1 MHSFLDEAKRPF
13 ALFCQPLQQT
23 APRDLQDLMANPAFS
38 ISKTPRTTPIEYST
52 GNIYLRVEAV
62 AKYGMATIWDADIMI
77 WAATHIV
84 TAQNRGLVPSRHLI
98 STPYEILKFLRRGV
112 GLRDYQRLKA
122 ALDRLQSTTIVTSI
136 RQNSNRRN
144 HRFSWINEWR
154 EKTDLSGRPQ
164 GLEIIFPDWFFSG
177 AVDPALVLTFEPSY
191 FEISSGFE
199 RWLYRLIRKHGGKQ
213 AQGWRFGFRHLHAK
227 SGSLSPYK
235 RFCFELRKIIRRQPF
250 SEYTL
255 SLEVDRASML
265 WLAFEYQ
272 CSQACGQAVN
282 PLVLSG
288 TRNIVPSGTALSCYR
303 EPKQRLR
310 SCNKRKNRAP
320 NLDSNNESNL
330 FITQQAVNSSSSKFN
345 LRLKN
350 RQGGRT

>member
-1 MHSFLDEAKRPF
+1 MHSFLDEGERPF

-84 TAQNRGLVPSRHLI
+84 TAQNRGLVPSRHLV

-136 RQNSNRRN
+136 RQNNNRRN
-144 HRFSWINEWR
+144 HRFSWVNEWR
-154 EKTDLSGRPQ
+154 EKTDLSGRPE

-177 AVDPALVLTFEPSY
+177 AIDPALVLTFEPSY

-213 AQGWRFGFRHLHAK
+213 TQGWRFEFRHLYAK
-227 SGSLSPYK
+227 SGSISPYK

-255 SLEVDRASML
+255 AIECDRFSKL
-265 WLAFEYQ
+265 FLTFEYKTV
-272 CSQACGQAVN
+272 SCGKAVN

-288 TRNIVPSGTALSCYR
+288 TPNIVLSGTALSCYR
-303 EPKQRLR
+303 EPEQLI
-310 SCNKRKNRAP
+310 SPCNKKRNCSL
-320 NLDSNNESNL
+320 NLDSNSESNL
-330 FITQQAVNSSSSKFN
+330 FIEQQAVNN
-345 LRLKN
+345 RLPHVKR
-350 RQGGRT
+350 RQGGRA